1 MDIGDGSSVE
11 IMDEFC
17 YFGAM
22 LSVDADADDAV
33 TARICSGW
41 FKFRSL
47 ASFLAYKHVFLLS
60 RGKVYNA
67 CVQSCYMRCGH

>member
-47 ASFLAYKHVFLLS
+47 ASFLAYKHVF
-60 RGKVYNA
+60 
-67 CVQSCYMRCGH
+67 